1 MNQEYEKYTAND
13 HKIWSELYVEQMKQL
28 PAMATKAFMDG
39 VKKVG
44 FEQAIVPRFSL
55 VNEALKNETGWT
67 VYVVPGY
74 VDNQPFFTHLGNKEF
89 PVTTWLRDEA
99 QFEYIVEPDMFHD
112 VFGHVPL
119 LSEQFF
125 VDFLEGLS
133 RIGLRF
139 IDNASAIEMV
149 SRIYWFTV
157 EFGLIKESG
166 EVKIYGAGILS
177 SPGESRFS
185 LSDKAIRMPFD
196 VDRILET
203 PYIKEKFQ
211 ENYFVIDSY
220 KQLFDS
226 LPRIEERIRTVVDDE
241 IYVEPNAEFT
251 KRINNKQTEDVLN
264 K

>member
-1 MNQEYEKYTAND
+1 MTQEYDKYTESD
-13 HKIWSELYVEQMKQL
+13 HQIWSALYDEQMKQL
-28 PAMATKAFMDG
+28 PTMATQSFLDG
-39 VKKVG
+39 AKKVG
-44 FEQAIVPRFSL
+44 FESSHVPRFTL
-55 VNEALKNETGWT
+55 VNDALKNETGWT

-74 VDNQPFFTHLGNKEF
+74 VDNKPFFTHLGNKEF
-89 PVTTWLRDEA
+89 PVTTWLRDKA

-133 RIGLRF
+133 KIGLEY
-139 IDNASAIEMV
+139 IDNPSAIELI

-157 EFGLIKESG
+157 EFGLIRENG
-166 EVKIYGAGILS
+166 NLRIYGAGILS
-177 SPGESRFS
+177 SPGESRYS
-185 LSDKAIRMPFD
+185 ISDQAIHLPFD

-211 ENYFVIDSY
+211 EKYFVIDSY

-226 LPRIEERIRTVVDDE
+226 LPRIEERIKQYVEQEV
-241 IYVEPNAEFT
+241 YVEPNAVMTE
-251 KRINNKQTEDVLN
+251 RINK
-264 K
+264 